1 MIKLRKLETS
11 DKSVIA
17 KLLNNKKIW
26 NNLTNKIPYP
36 YTERDAEIFLK
47 FIERDKHHKAF
58 AIEFNREFCGI
69 IGLIKQQDVREKSA
83 EIGYWIGE
91 PFWNKGIT
99 TEAVKLI
106 TEYGFSNLN
115 IIRIYSTVFEYNIA
129 SMKVLEKNGYK
140 KEGVFKKAIFKNNKI
155 WDEHR
160 YFKLKD
166 NL

>member
-58 AIEFNREFCGI
+58 AIELNREFCGI

-83 EIGYWIGE
+83 ELGYWIGE

-140 KEGVFKKAIFKNNKI
+140 KEGIFKKAIFKNNKI